1 MLIRR
6 FILSSGIEITE
17 WENTAGINRINLLTE
32 SPKTELEAQLNLYQ
46 MMKNGG
52 I

>member
-1 MLIRR
+1 MLIRMLT
-6 FILSSGIEITE
+6 LSSRIEITE
-17 WENTAGINRINLLTE
+17 CENTAGINRINLLTE
-32 SPKTELEAQLNLYQ
+32 SPKTELEAHLNLYQ